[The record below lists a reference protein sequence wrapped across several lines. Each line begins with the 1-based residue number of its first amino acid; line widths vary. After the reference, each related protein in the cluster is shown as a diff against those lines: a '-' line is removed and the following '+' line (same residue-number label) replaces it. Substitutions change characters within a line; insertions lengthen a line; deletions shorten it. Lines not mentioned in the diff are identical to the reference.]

1 MHINPQLLWRM
12 GPGPP
17 THRDDL
23 ELLILLLQYNCVTK
37 KQKIL

>member
-12 GPGPP
+12 GPP
-17 THRDDL
+17 THREDL
-23 ELLILLLQYNCVTK
+23 ELLKLLLQYNCVTK